1 MIFASNMLKII
12 LYTTTTTTILILT
25 ANFHDNLVNL
35 VSENAVADPGGG
47 GGGGRPPIGPCNFC
61 V

>member
-12 LYTTTTTTILILT
+12 LYTTTTILILT

-47 GGGGRPPIGPCNFC
+47 GGGGRPPP
-61 V
+61 